1 MKNLKG
7 IITSILIC
15 LIFILFSF
23 NRISYNK
30 SFNKNKDTILI
41 KENKISETKKS
52 NELDSL
58 IKIAIDSISK
68 H

>member
-1 MKNLKG
+1 MKNKEN

-15 LIFILFSF
+15 LILIIFSF
-23 NRISYNK
+23 NRIAYNK
-30 SFNKNKDTILI
+30 SFNKKKDAVLFE
-41 KENKISETKKS
+41 ENIISETTKP

-58 IKIAIDSISK
+58 IKIAIDSISQ